1 MPSVRQLRRRI
12 RSVENTAKITKAMS
26 MIAASKMRRAQEMAL
41 QSRPYAEDMRS
52 LLADLAAQPA
62 PDDEEYIHPLLR
74 RREIRRAEIVVIT
87 PDRGL
92 TGGLHSRINRVV
104 GEFIL
109 ERQKEGVETS
119 VVAVGRKGRDFLV
132 RTGQD
137 VRAVFSDL
145 GDRPELEDVRP
156 IATLVNDEY
165 SEERVDAVYLAYAD
179 FVSTVTQRPVVQPLL
194 PVVPAELEYKDMVG
208 YIYEPDPLTVMA
220 ALLPRFVD
228 MQVYHA
234 VLESVAS
241 EQSARMVA
249 MRNATD
255 NANDMVADLTLEMN
269 KARQESITSELL
281 DIVGGAAAV
290 EA

>member
-1 MPSVRQLRRRI
+1 MASVREIKRRI

-41 QSRPYAEDMRS
+41 RGRPYADRMRE
-52 LLADLAAQPA
+52 LLADLAAQRQ
-62 PDDEEYIHPLLR
+62 DDEELHPLLR
-74 RREIRRAEIVVIT
+74 RREVKNIALIVIE

-92 TGGLHSRINRVV
+92 TGGLHSRINRVA
-104 GEFIL
+104 GQFIVD
-109 ERQKEGVETS
+109 QNAHSS
-119 VVAVGRKGRDFLV
+119 VIAVGRKSRDFMV

-137 VRAVFSDL
+137 VKAVFTDL
-145 GDRPELEDVRP
+145 GDRPAITDVTP
-156 IATLVNDEY
+156 ITRLVIDEY
-165 SEERVDAVYLAYAD
+165 SSEQIDAVHVVYAQ
-179 FVSTVTQRPVVQPLL
+179 FVSTTVQRAVVEPLIPVA
-194 PVVPAELEYKDMVG
+194 PADLDPTDAVG
-208 YIYEPDPLTVMA
+208 YICEPDSLEVLS
-220 ALLPRFVD
+220 ALVPRFIE

-255 NANDMVADLTLEMN
+255 NANEMVEDLTLVMN
-269 KARQESITSELL
+269 KARQEGITKELL